1 MLKYVLKRIGLM
13 LITAVIIIF
22 LVFVFIKQMPEY
34 YPFVPG
40 DDPQVIV
47 DKKIRDGV
55 LYPDGTEVPVVI
67 QFFNWSKKAITKGDF
82 GWSDLKNQPS
92 GEFLGERIPITVK
105 VNIIPYLISIPIGIG
120 LGIWAALKK
129 NKITD
134 HVISTGV
141 MVMISIPTFVTA
153 SLLQYYLGYV
163 WKIFPPKMAAGI
175 DIAANPALA
184 MTSIMIPIIA
194 MTLGTVASLSRVTR
208 AELSE
213 VLTSEFI
220 LLCRTK
226 GLNKRQATY
235 RHALRNSLVPLA
247 PSLIG
252 GFVSILSGSTV
263 LEKIF
268 EINGIGGAYLEAF
281 NGNDYNLI
289 MVIMAFYTVIGLATT
304 LIVDLSYGFIDPRIR
319 MGAGKNA

>member
-1 MLKYVLKRIGLM
+1 MLKYILKRIGLM
-13 LITAVIIIF
+13 LVTAILITFI
-22 LVFVFIKQMPEY
+22 VFVFIKQMPEY

-40 DDPQVIV
+40 EDPQIII
-47 DKKIRDGV
+47 DKKIRDGQ
-55 LYPDGTEVPVVI
+55 LYPDGTEVPVMI
-67 QFFNWSKKAITKGDF
+67 QFVNWSKKVITHGDF
-82 GWSDLKNQPS
+82 GWSELKSQPS
-92 GEFLGERIPITVK
+92 AEYLAERIPITVK
-105 VNIIPYLISIPIGIG
+105 VNIIPYIISIPIGIA
-120 LGIWAALKK
+120 LGIWAALRK
-129 NKITD
+129 NKISD
-134 HVISTGV
+134 HVISTSV

-163 WKIFPPKMAAGI
+163 LKVFPPTMASAM
-175 DIAANPALA
+175 DIQLNPSLA
-184 MTSIMIPIIA
+184 ITSIMIPVIA
-194 MTLGTVASLSRVTR
+194 MTLGSVASLTRVTR

-213 VLTSEFI
+213 VLTSEFM

-226 GLNKRQATY
+226 GLNKRQSTT

-268 EINGIGGAYLEAF
+268 AIPGIGQAYLEAF
-281 NGNDYNLI
+281 NARDYSLI
-289 MVIMAFYTVIGLATT
+289 MVIMIFYTVIGLATT
-304 LIVDLSYGFIDPRIR
+304 LVVDLSYGLIDPRIR